1 MEGMLIFAGLFSGSV
16 VAFLIESYKTLKPD
30 SADTTVLL
38 LTQISNQLAGTA
50 NGSNFTI
57 VSQTHF
63 TPPASSLI
71 CNILWFISL
80 GLSLTCALVATL
92 VEQWARE
99 FVHRTDMH
107 SDPVIRARVFA
118 YLYYGFK
125 RFKMHTI
132 VGAIPLLLHTSLLF
146 FFAGLVAFL
155 IPVNIPVSMVAATLL
170 FILVAVYASLTSL
183 PLVHMDCP
191 YWTPLSGALWQLKQ
205 RMSNIKQYFPR
216 SSSALATQMM
226 SQISR
231 TETMVEVVFRKA
243 RSYGP
248 ERLHRD
254 KRALVWTMKSLADD
268 TEIEP
273 FVEAVPDI
281 LWGPNTR
288 RFTYE
293 THIQTLIHH
302 KDPHVRLLDRIQA
315 LFKSCDTGLLAL
327 EASSR
332 RKISCYQATWAIGSL
347 TNSDHFYEP

>member
-1 MEGMLIFAGLFSGSV
+1 MWAVYVSEAEKYDKALIESWKRDMEGMLIFAGLFSGSV

-125 RFKMHTI
+125 RFKMHSI
-132 VGAIPLLLHTSLLF
+132 VGAIPLLLHTSLLL

-205 RMSNIKQYFPR
+205 RM
-216 SSSALATQMM
+216 
-226 SQISR
+226 
-231 TETMVEVVFRKA
+231 
-243 RSYGP
+243 
-248 ERLHRD
+248 
-254 KRALVWTMKSLADD
+254 
-268 TEIEP
+268 
-273 FVEAVPDI
+273 
-281 LWGPNTR
+281 
-288 RFTYE
+288 
-293 THIQTLIHH
+293 
-302 KDPHVRLLDRIQA
+302 
-315 LFKSCDTGLLAL
+315 
-327 EASSR
+327 
-332 RKISCYQATWAIGSL
+332 
-347 TNSDHFYEP
+347 